1 MKEKLAR
8 FMYGRYGTDRFGRTL
23 IVGALVLLLIS
34 TFARSSLLYVLSVT
48 VLLYTYFRTFSRN
61 IQARYKEEMAYER
74 FIGKFKK
81 IPVIGKQ
88 FQSYKIFK
96 CPDCGQKIRI
106 PRHKGRIEITCPKCK
121 TRFIRKS

>member
-34 TFARSSLLYVLSVT
+34 TFARSSLLYVLSVA

-61 IQARYKEEMAYER
+61 IQARYKEEMAY
-74 FIGKFKK
+74 
-81 IPVIGKQ
+81 
-88 FQSYKIFK
+88 
-96 CPDCGQKIRI
+96 
-106 PRHKGRIEITCPKCK
+106 
-121 TRFIRKS
+121 